1 MPIRRNVRTVD
12 VPGYPAARFKAFD
25 LDAGR
30 TGPTVTIAGGMG
42 GTAYPGIEACWRLI
56 SALEQATFNE
66 RVTILPVLDTTG
78 FMNRKAH
85 FCALDDTALST
96 AFSSIGQNAAGM

>member
-1 MPIRRNVRTVD
+1 MPIERNVRTVD
-12 VPGYPAARFKAFD
+12 VPGYPAAWFKAFD

-30 TGPTVTIAGGMG
+30 SGPTVTIAGGMG

-56 SALEQATFNE
+56 RTLEQAPFNG

-78 FMNRKAH
+78 FMHEKRIFARWTTPH
-85 FCALDDTALST
+85 
-96 AFSSIGQNAAGM
+96 

>member
-1 MPIRRNVRTVD
+1 MPIGRNVRTVD

-30 TGPTVTIAGGMG
+30 AGPTVTIAGGMG

-96 AFSSIGQNAAGM
+96 EAPRSAP